1 MKNLLQIDCSK
12 EADRIQH
19 FIKEQVF
26 NRFKCR
32 GAVIGLS
39 GGIDSALVSALCVR
53 ALGRENC
60 HGLILPEKESNPVS
74 KEYALKHAEAL
85 GISTE
90 IIEITKH
97 LEALNVYQDRN
108 AVIKKLFPEYDDT
121 YTFQVTL
128 PQNLLE
134 KDRLNFHTIT
144 IKSPNNETKSKR
156 LSSAEWLA
164 ISSCQNVKL
173 RVRMIHLYR
182 YGEKHNYLVAGT
194 TNKSEVMQGF
204 FVKHGDGA
212 VDIETIAHLYKT
224 QVYQLAR
231 YLGVIEEIINRPP
244 SPDTYSWP
252 VTDEQF
258 YFCMPYDLADILLYA
273 YENHTPEK
281 EVCEVTKLTTEQV
294 QRVFRDFKA
303 KENSTWHLR
312 QMPPT
317 PGG

>member
-1 MKNLLQIDCSK
+1 MIDLLNINCQK
-12 EADRIQH
+12 EAERIQH

-74 KEYALKHAEAL
+74 KAYALKHAEAL

-90 IIEITKH
+90 IIEITRH
-97 LEALNVYQDRN
+97 LESLNVYQDRN
-108 AVIKKLFPEYDDT
+108 TVIKKLFPEFT
-121 YTFQVTL
+121 EGYTFQVTL

-144 IKSPNNETKSKR
+144 IKSPNNDIKSKR
-156 LSSAEWLA
+156 LSSSEWLA
-164 ISSCQNVKL
+164 ISSCQNIKL

-224 QVYQLAR
+224 QVYQVAR
-231 YLGVIEEIINRPP
+231 HLGVIDEIINRPP

-258 YFCMPYDLADILLYA
+258 YFCMPYDLADRLLYA
-273 YENHTPEK
+273 YENNISEK
-281 EVCEVTKLTTEQV
+281 EVSEATKLSPDQI
-294 QRVFRDFKA
+294 QRVFRDFRAKA
-303 KENSTWHLR
+303 NSTWHLR

-317 PGG
+317 LG